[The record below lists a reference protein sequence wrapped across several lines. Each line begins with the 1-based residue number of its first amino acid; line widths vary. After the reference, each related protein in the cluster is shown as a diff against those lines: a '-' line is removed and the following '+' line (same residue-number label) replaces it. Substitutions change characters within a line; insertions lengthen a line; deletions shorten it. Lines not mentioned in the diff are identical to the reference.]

1 MKNLLFV
8 LAIIITGTSTTTAQ
22 VESEAGFMYVKAKY
36 LYDTDRH
43 DDAIREFN
51 KVIKLDPKH
60 EDVLLLRASSK
71 YALAAYRG
79 AETDVLEYIKLKGI
93 SPYATLLLGKAQM
106 ALDNVDAA
114 AVTLKSAA
122 ALAPSDPSPAELLG
136 DIAEE
141 EGELLTACSH
151 YKTASKLGSTTA
163 KNKAI
168 KICADVD
175 EVRPPK
181 PKKEKPMSVGE
192 KLSDKKDRVEDV
204 VKQEKENPIEV
215 VADPDLNTDRP
226 AQKEPILDK
235 NPEETKRLKEAAEAA
250 ASGGTTAQS
259 GSTSPT
265 EEIEEVVEEE
275 EEKVEIDDTP
285 RMLDIDE
292 DLTIKIQGQGLG
304 NRDLEDQPNILIL
317 SESDGVVAID
327 VCVSKKGIVTSA
339 NYNQKASTLDKKSLI
354 SLAIRKSKDFVFGKG
369 TDDQCGTLYYMIKGS

>member
-1 MKNLLFV
+1 MKHLLFIISII
-8 LAIIITGTSTTTAQ
+8 AITVSDTVAQ

-93 SPYATLLLGKAQM
+93 NPYATLLLGKAQK
-106 ALDNVDAA
+106 ALDNVEAA

-136 DIAEE
+136 DMAEE
-141 EGELLTACSH
+141 EGELISACSH
-151 YKTASKLGSTTA
+151 YKTAMKLGSSTA

-168 KICADVD
+168 EVCADVG

-181 PKKEKPMSVGE
+181 VKKEKPMSVGKRLE
-192 KLSDKKDRVEDV
+192 DTEDTVTEVVKESEEDV
-204 VKQEKENPIEV
+204 IEV
-215 VADPDLNTDRP
+215 VTDPDLNTDRP

-235 NPEETKRLKEAAEAA
+235 NPDETERLKAEAEKA
-250 ASGGTTAQS
+250 ASTTTTAQS
-259 GSTSPT
+259 GTST
-265 EEIEEVVEEE
+265 EEAVEVVEEVIE
-275 EEKVEIDDTP
+275 VDDTP
-285 RMLDIDE
+285 RILDIDE

-304 NRDLEDQPNILIL
+304 TRDLDDQPNILIL

-327 VCVSKKGIVTSA
+327 VCVSKKGKVISA
-339 NYNQKASTLDKKSLI
+339 DYNQKESSLDKKSLI
-354 SLAIRKSKDFVFGKG
+354 SLAIRKSKDFVFGEG
-369 TDDQCGTLYYMIKGS
+369 TDNQCGTLFYMITGS